1 MVEEKEKTKKE
12 NKTSHMQEVKN
23 GLKPGEIVSLRYDEA
38 FCMMFGNPDHLSIL
52 TMLLS
57 KILQVNYED
66 LEGKITLLPRK
77 IPNDTVGEKKTEMD
91 VAVRIATDEAGKV
104 LLEVN
109 IKSGFYESII
119 TRNIHYMEE
128 LAISGLDQNADYK
141 DIPATILVN
150 FNNFY
155 VNGVEKIFD
164 EYMYRNSEGKILTT
178 KRRILN
184 INIAKC
190 HELWYNDAISKECLD
205 SYQYDLLLLSALLFT
220 NKEKEFKECLDKVK
234 ISENIKSEIMEVL
247 LRMKEDSKLVRKYL
261 DYEVEEEKTRK
272 GIEKEILEKGI
283 SQGILQGISQGAEQK
298 QREMVIS
305 FYNQGVSLDIISK
318 ASNLTIP
325 EVEEIIKNS
334 KTK

>member
-1 MVEEKEKTKKE
+1 MVEEKEKIKKGK
-12 NKTSHMQEVKN
+12 KTSHMQEVKN
-23 GLKPGEIVSLRYDEA
+23 GLKPGEIVSLKFDEA

-57 KILQVNYED
+57 KILQVSYED

-91 VAVRIATDEAGKV
+91 VAVRIATDETGKV

-164 EYMYRNSEGKILTT
+164 EYMYRNSDGKILTT
-178 KRRILN
+178 KRRIG
-184 INIAKC
+184 
-190 HELWYNDAISKECLD
+190 E
-205 SYQYDLLLLSALLFT
+205 
-220 NKEKEFKECLDKVK
+220 
-234 ISENIKSEIMEVL
+234 
-247 LRMKEDSKLVRKYL
+247 
-261 DYEVEEEKTRK
+261 
-272 GIEKEILEKGI
+272 LEK
-283 SQGILQGISQGAEQK
+283 
-298 QREMVIS
+298 
-305 FYNQGVSLDIISK
+305 
-318 ASNLTIP
+318 
-325 EVEEIIKNS
+325 
-334 KTK
+334 